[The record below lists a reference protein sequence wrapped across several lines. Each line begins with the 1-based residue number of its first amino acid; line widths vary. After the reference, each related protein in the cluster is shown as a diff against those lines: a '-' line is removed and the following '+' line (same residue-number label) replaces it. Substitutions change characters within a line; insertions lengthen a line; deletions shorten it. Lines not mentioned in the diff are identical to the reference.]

1 MKQGKISFD
10 EYLKTDAVI
19 SEEAVKQ
26 DVFEDTPKKFDF
38 TVFFLCIIAAVCV
51 GFTYFYYAYS
61 YVPINDKVDISYV
74 STSSESDV
82 KTDKININTADI
94 DTLCK
99 LKGIGENKALSI
111 VAYRTANGDF
121 KSIAEIKNVSGI
133 GDAIY
138 KDIKDKICV

>member
-10 EYLKTDAVI
+10 EYLKTDAVV
-19 SEEAVKQ
+19 SEEFVKQ
-26 DVFEDTPKKFDF
+26 DVFKDTPRKFDF
-38 TVFFLCIIAAVCV
+38 TVFFLCIITAVFI
-51 GFTYFYYAYS
+51 GFTYYYYANN
-61 YVPINDKVDISYV
+61 YVPINDKIDVSYV
-74 STSSESDV
+74 SSNLQSEV

-99 LKGIGENKALSI
+99 LTGIGETKALNI

-121 KSIAEIKNVSGI
+121 KSIEDLKKVSGI

-138 KDIKDKICV
+138 KNIKDKICV